1 MTEQKKGIGDP
12 IPKYDELE
20 KERGLCRSLM
30 GGTRAMR
37 TAGEKYLPKEEGE
50 EQTAYDSRLNRSF
63 LYNGFKRAVKVLVGI
78 TFSKEIAVE
87 EIDDSMEEWSENVD
101 ALGRNLNTFSQNLL
115 RDMLSEGVTFVFV
128 DFPQMPE
135 GATQRDAAELQAR
148 PYFTHVPS
156 ESVIYWRFEN
166 RGSHVVLAEVR
177 ILEVVEI
184 PEGEFH
190 HKEVQQ
196 IRRLMQQGAIVT
208 WEIWQKDKKTNEWMP
223 IPEEAGGTGIM
234 DIDEIPLVAFYA
246 EQTGNFEAD
255 PPLIDLGYTNQEHWQ
270 SASDQRNILHIARV
284 PFLFGAGL
292 GEDDADDSGQVVLS
306 AQRMWTAENPSAKVV
321 WVEHTGA
328 SIEAGREDL
337 KDKEDQMGA
346 LGLRMLLAQ
355 RPGEKTATE
364 NAIDKA
370 EQDSELRTIA
380 DNLCRSLE
388 RCYELAGKWE
398 DTEVE
403 ADVHLDASFEMV
415 MASASD
421 IPQLIALAQ
430 FIGADAEFVLEEAKR
445 WGFLST
451 NLDIE
456 ALLPR
461 LQEVEDTPEEAF
473 GTPNDEG
480 NEE

>member
-1 MTEQKKGIGDP
+1 MTEQQKGIGDP
-12 IPKYDELE
+12 LPTYNEME

-37 TAGEKYLPKEEGE
+37 TAGEKYLPKEQGE
-50 EQTAYDSRLNRSF
+50 EQSAYDARLGRSF

-78 TFSKEIAVE
+78 TFSREIVVE
-87 EIDDSMEEWSENVD
+87 EVDDETLEWSENID
-101 ALGRNLNTFSQNLL
+101 SLGRNLNTFSQNLL
-115 RDMLSEGVTFVFV
+115 RDMLSEGATFVFV
-128 DFPQMPE
+128 DFPQMPD
-135 GATQRDAAELQAR
+135 GATQADAAAMQTR

-156 ESVIYWRFEN
+156 ESVIYWRFES
-166 RGSHVVLAEVR
+166 RGSHVVLAEAR
-177 ILEVVEI
+177 ILEVVEE
-184 PEGEFH
+184 PDGEFH

-196 IRRLMQQGAIVT
+196 IRRLMLEDGRVN
-208 WEIWQKDKKTNEWMP
+208 WEIWRKDEKTNEWMLLSA
-223 IPEEAGGTGIM
+223 EAGGAGIM
-234 DIDEIPLVAFYA
+234 EIDEIPLVPFYA

-292 GEDDADDSGQVVLS
+292 GEDDASDEGQVVLS
-306 AQRMWTAENPSAKVV
+306 AQRMWTADNPSAKVT

-380 DNLCRSLE
+380 DNLCRGLE
-388 RCYELAGKWE
+388 KCYELAGKWE
-398 DTEVE
+398 DKEIE
-403 ADVHLDASFEMV
+403 ADVHLDASFEMI
-415 MASASD
+415 MAAASD
-421 IPQLIALAQ
+421 IPNLIALAQ

-445 WGFLST
+445 WGFLSA
-451 NLDIE
+451 NLDVE

-461 LQEVEDTPEEAF
+461 LQAVADIPDEANVPPTAEE
-473 GTPNDEG
+473 
-480 NEE
+480 